1 MLTLWSVGEEVKLME
16 NKQPTVQGNINI
28 NMDTTPVFYADVI
41 FWNISAH
48 GVVLNFGQTIMG
60 SNQVKIITRVGM
72 SREHAKN
79 FMAGFSKNMAL
90 TEAQGQTGKPV
101 S

>member
-1 MLTLWSVGEEVKLME
+1 ME
-16 NKQPTVQGNINI
+16 NKQPVVQGNVNI
-28 NMDTTPVFYADVI
+28 NMDATPVYYTDVI
-41 FWNISAH
+41 FWNISPH
-48 GVVLNFGQTIMG
+48 GVVLNFGQVIMG

-72 SREHAKN
+72 SREHAKI
-79 FMAGFSKNMAL
+79 FMAGFSKNMVL